1 MQCQLIRR
9 NAGVAEGKNGR
20 PDNAAKLDLLADAG
34 ALRDRESRLRS
45 HLRKFLLF
53 CSVISAFRQ
62 VGKYYNSKSVTQV
75 FDSQMERISH
85 SASRPSL
92 SKLSR
97 ERAAAIRRIGACSE
111 CRIKK
116 RRVCTTNVPSI
127 VDF

>member
-9 NAGVAEGKNGR
+9 NSGVAERINGR

-62 VGKYYNSKSVTQV
+62 VGKLYSSRSVTQV
-75 FDSQMERISH
+75 FDSQMKRISH
-85 SASRPSL
+85 SASRRSL
-92 SKLSR
+92 STSQR
-97 ERAAAIRRIGACSE
+97 ERVAAIRRMGACFE
-111 CRIKK
+111 CRTKK
-116 RRVCTTNVPSI
+116 RRVCITNVPSI